1 MKNMMFINSGSECVE
16 LFQKMS
22 ECMSQHP
29 DLYPMRDDDDDDE
42 DSEKIDEALQQ
53 LADTKTKEV
62 TTEQSEND
70 TTEEKTTDNNSV
82 TKAEAKS
89 WKGWHKKAMMN
100 L

>member
-1 MKNMMFINSGSECVE
+1 MVVGSECVE

-62 TTEQSEND
+62 NTEKSD
-70 TTEEKTTDNNSV
+70 SDITEKKSTDNNSV
-82 TKAEAKS
+82 SKAEAKS
-89 WKGWHKKAMMN
+89 WRCWHN
-100 L
+100 

>member
-1 MKNMMFINSGSECVE
+1 MVIGSECVE

-53 LADTKTKEV
+53 LADTKT
-62 TTEQSEND
+62 TEKKS
-70 TTEEKTTDNNSV
+70 TDNNSV
-82 TKAEAKS
+82 SKAEAKS
-89 WKGWHKKAMMN
+89 WRCWHN
-100 L
+100 